1 MILKYFDLKKN
12 LTKNTNFYL
21 LYGPNIG
28 LIEETIDS
36 VFKPTFSKNLYNYEE
51 NHILSDENS
60 FKEEIFNKSFF
71 DNDKFI
77 IINRSSDKILNLI
90 KEIIDEKI
98 KDLKIVL
105 KSGVLDKKSKLRA
118 FFEKKENTFIIPFYE
133 DNYQTL
139 TYLTQNFFKEKKI
152 KISSQNINLIIERSK
167 GNRINLKNELEKIAN
182 FSQKKLSI
190 DLNEILKITNL
201 AENYNFSELTDQCLA
216 KNRKKTFNILNEN
229 NPSPEDNIIILKNFL
244 FKLKRLKKLKKNL
257 NIEKNSDTVISAYKP
272 PIFWKDKEIIK
283 KQLNIWS
290 LNQIQKT
297 IIKINELENLVKN
310 NSQISSLIVN
320 NFIIESLKS
329 TNN

>member
-1 MILKYFDLKKN
+1 MILKHFDLRKN
-12 LTKNTNFYL
+12 LKKEANFYL

-28 LIEETIDS
+28 LIEDS
-36 VFKPTFSKNLYNYEE
+36 IESIFKPSFSKNLYHYEE
-51 NHILSDENS
+51 NEILSDERT

-71 DNDKFI
+71 DNNKFI

-90 KEIIDEKI
+90 KEIIEKKI

-105 KSGVLDKKSKLRA
+105 KSGVLDKKSKLRS
-118 FFEKKENTFIIPFYE
+118 FFEKNENTFIIPFYE

-139 TYLTQNFFKEKKI
+139 AYLTQNFFKEKKI

-167 GNRINLKNELEKIAN
+167 RNRINLKNELEKIAN
-182 FSQKKLSI
+182 FTKKKLSI

-201 AENYNFSELTDQCLA
+201 AENYNISELTDQCLA

-229 NPSPEDNIIILKNFL
+229 NPSNEDNIIILRNFL
-244 FKLKRLKKLKKNL
+244 YKLKRLKKLKKNL
-257 NIEKNSDTVISAYKP
+257 NIEKNSDNVISEYKP
-272 PIFWKDKEIIK
+272 PIFWKDKEIV
-283 KQLNIWS
+283 KQQLEVWS
-290 LNQIQKT
+290 LIQIQKS
-297 IIKINELENLVKN
+297 INKINEIECLIKK

-320 NFIIESLKS
+320 NFIMESLKS